1 MACPWKAVRSL
12 TSSSNVGPA
21 THSFPG
27 YLLIIAFMLASS
39 LLQTQLACF
48 SVSRAFTVKAQNSP
62 ASLGVAEKPGT
73 LSAMGVSKEEGFY
86 GGDGNFGI
94 ESRAGLRKRD
104 HKDITCLKAG
114 HELGK
119 LLLFCV
125 LPGRTE
131 GDLWRRPKTF
141 LGHQS
146 KLCSKMD

>member
-94 ESRAGLRKRD
+94 ESRNSVSVTVQENQTSRASTTV
-104 HKDITCLKAG
+104 IS
-114 HELGK
+114 
-119 LLLFCV
+119 LFFFLIFPPCKK
-125 LPGRTE
+125 G
-131 GDLWRRPKTF
+131 PK
-141 LGHQS
+141 QS
-146 KLCSKMD
+146 C